1 MKKLIAL
8 LFVVAMLCTA
18 MVMPAMAANEAP
30 AITVS
35 SAAAGEGQ
43 TATLNIAVENNPG
56 IFSFTMELMYDD
68 TSLELIAV
76 NSDINVLANLENGKV
91 NYTQPKTLEGD
102 MVLFTATFKVLQAG
116 DHEVKVD
123 VITIRDAEQKEF
135 APEVND
141 GGIDESCAHKWGKYV
156 VTRKPTCAKVGI
168 KVKTCSLC
176 GEKKTATIKKLAHT
190 IEIRN
195 EKAATCTEAGYTGD
209 EYCTVCDKLV
219 KAGTEIAAKGHGETV
234 TKNAKAATC
243 TEEGYT
249 GDKHCADCDV
259 KLEEGKTIAATGH
272 KWGEHK
278 HDKDGHW
285 QTCSVCGENSE
296 KAAHEGNPCSVCG
309 FEKSGVS
316 VVLIVVIAVVVIAA
330 AGACIY
336 FFVIKKK
343 KN

>member
-8 LFVVAMLCTA
+8 LFVVAMLCAA

-135 APEVND
+135 TPEVND

-176 GEKKTATIKKLAHT
+176 GEKKTATIAKLAHT

-195 EKAATCTEAGYTGD
+195 EKAATCTEDGYLLIT
-209 EYCTVCDKLV
+209 CNAC
-219 KAGTEIAAKGHGETV
+219 GETFDSREEGF
-234 TKNAKAATC
+234 AKDYLNGPLGQFYKLAALGHDIVIDKAVAATC
-243 TEEGYT
+243 TETGLTEGQ
-249 GDKHCADCDV
+249 H
-259 KLEEGKTIAATGH
+259 
-272 KWGEHK
+272 
-278 HDKDGHW
+278 
-285 QTCSVCGENSE
+285 
-296 KAAHEGNPCSVCG
+296 
-309 FEKSGVS
+309 
-316 VVLIVVIAVVVIAA
+316 
-330 AGACIY
+330 
-336 FFVIKKK
+336 
-343 KN
+343 

>member
-176 GEKKTATIKKLAHT
+176 GEKKTATIAKLAHT
-190 IEIRN
+190 IETRN

-209 EYCTVCDKLV
+209 QYCTVCDKLV